1 MSGPTLGRTPTWR
14 RASTQEGGREHA
26 AEERGCYGWG
36 GEARGGEE
44 DDDVAALIADDDDGG
59 ATVSTVDD
67 DAARQRDA
75 VEGRCR
81 WREGVGALDLGMW
94 GETSL
99 DLGGGRRGVHAWGP
113 RLARRFWLAKVGQRE
128 EFGHLLKCIFLWAF
142 VNLPSVFLILQGCYS
157 NDSSNGIFAIFL
169 VAVLQ

>member
-1 MSGPTLGRTPTWR
+1 MPGPTLGRTPTWR
-14 RASTQEGGREHA
+14 RASTQKGGREHA

-67 DAARQRDA
+67 DVARQRDA
-75 VEGRCR
+75 AEGRCR

-99 DLGGGRRGVHAWGP
+99 DLGGGGKRGVHAWGP

-128 EFGHLLKCIFLWAF
+128 EFGHLLKCIFYGHL
-142 VNLPSVFLILQGCYS
+142 
-157 NDSSNGIFAIFL
+157 
-169 VAVLQ
+169 

>member
-44 DDDVAALIADDDDGG
+44 DDDVAALIADNDNGG

-75 VEGRCR
+75 AEGRCQ

-99 DLGGGRRGVHAWGP
+99 DLGGGGRRGDSNLTKFSSLRATTQQWASNEVATSVQAP
-113 RLARRFWLAKVGQRE
+113 RVP
-128 EFGHLLKCIFLWAF
+128 
-142 VNLPSVFLILQGCYS
+142 N
-157 NDSSNGIFAIFL
+157 
-169 VAVLQ
+169 